1 MCRLRGEVASAWLSG
16 VRAPL
21 GLAGMAVIL
30 AGCAGSPA
38 GETAALKSGPDPMG
52 GLVRYVER
60 PFLVASQRMRSDEAD
75 AIVAR
80 AITEHEMR
88 RP

>member
-16 VRAPL
+16 MRVLL
-21 GLAGMAVIL
+21 GLAGLAVAL

-38 GETAALKSGPDPMG
+38 GETAALRSVSEPVSG
-52 GLVRYVER
+52 LARYVER

-75 AIVAR
+75 AIIAR